1 MQWREATKGWGQE
14 WAEHAA
20 SGTFLIEVGLDDLRV
35 HAGREHVASCGE
47 EKPRAVEADPET
59 FANAPGDAAGKRPI
73 GVPCQGDLRGLA
85 DMWCL
90 HPTQPGARCRG
101 RTAAEVEGLEI
112 RRVCIEFS

>member
-20 SGTFLIEVGLDDLRV
+20 SGTFLIEVGLDDFRV